1 MVAGSEYGLWV
12 LVRWP
17 DWVTWFLV
25 LPGQLVSNSEMAVAV
40 CNLIAGM
47 VTGYVLVRC

>member
-1 MVAGSEYGLWV
+1 MVAGLECGLWV

-25 LPGQLVSNSEMAVAV
+25 LPGQLVSNPEMAVAV
-40 CNLIAGM
+40 WNLIAGM